1 MLSQNF
7 RIDLSD
13 FANLASTCN
22 AKNVAL
28 KVKLVGDLGTA
39 RPTVS
44 ILYDGTSQLRSC
56 QPGLDAYIE
65 GIGAERTS
73 FGEVS
78 SFRSAGRAVS
88 PVAGIGEF
96 PESVNQSLGGLP
108 LAGTYAILIDTELGE
123 NRNVNWDNLEDIEL
137 EIEYSYQ
144 DLFPEGQCE

>member
-1 MLSQNF
+1 M
-7 RIDLSD
+7 
-13 FANLASTCN
+13 
-22 AKNVAL
+22 
-28 KVKLVGDLGTA
+28 
-39 RPTVS
+39 PT

-65 GIGAERTS
+65 GIGVERTS

-78 SFRSAGRAVS
+78 SFRSAGRSVS

-96 PESVNQSLGGLP
+96 PESVNRSLGGLP

-137 EIEYSYQ
+137 EVEYSYQ